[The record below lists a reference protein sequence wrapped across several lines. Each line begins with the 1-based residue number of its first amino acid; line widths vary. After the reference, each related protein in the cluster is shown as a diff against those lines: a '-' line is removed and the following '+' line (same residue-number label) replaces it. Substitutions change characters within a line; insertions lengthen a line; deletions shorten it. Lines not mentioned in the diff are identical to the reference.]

1 MYKKF
6 NAGFIL
12 SLQEIFRN
20 KPNAYKIVKLDKLEK
35 LTKSEKLK
43 KIGQN

>member
-1 MYKKF
+1 MKQSGKVDE
-6 NAGFIL
+6 NWTEIL
-12 SLQEIFRN
+12 D
-20 KPNAYKIVKLDKLEK
+20 KIVKLDKLEK